1 MFLIYQI
8 VILLIILLSPI
19 IIIIRLLKNKEHT
32 KRFIEKFCFFQ
43 KKRNKGNLIWIHAAS
58 VGELMSIIPLIY
70 EIEKNKKIDTILI
83 TTSTLSS
90 SKIFKNYKFKKVIH
104 QFFPIDFF
112 YFSSKFIE
120 YWKPCVAIF
129 IDSEIWPSIF
139 KKLKKKSVPLLLMN
153 ARITPKSFA
162 RWNFFNKFSKN
173 IFHNI
178 SKAYPQNQESRTF
191 LKKLN
196 VKKIDK
202 IGNLKFCEEKKASK
216 LDLNKSFLLSTKNRL
231 IFCASSTHPGE
242 ESTIAKSHL
251 KLKKKYKNLFTII
264 IPRHVERIDDI
275 YKNLK
280 SLNLNTIIRSSGEKV
295 NHNTDI
301 YLVDTYG
308 ETKKFFN
315 ISKIAFIGGSI
326 INHGGQNPI
335 EPARFGLDILHGP
348 NIQNF
353 KDIYQFFNKNKVA
366 HKFVNLKQ
374 LVKISD
380 KLLLSKKK
388 KKLNLTKIG
397 NLILKNHLIEINK
410 ILNNELEKAKILG
423 P

>member
-19 IIIIRLLKNKEHT
+19 IIIIRLLKNKEHK

-70 EIEKNKKIDTILI
+70 EIEKNKKINTILI

-90 SKIFKNYKFKKVIH
+90 SKIFENYKFKKVIH

-129 IDSEIWPSIF
+129 IDSEIWPSMF

-173 IFHNI
+173 IFLNI
-178 SKAYPQNQESRTF
+178 SKAYPQNLESKIF
-191 LKKLN
+191 LKKLK
-196 VKKIDK
+196 VKKINK
-202 IGNLKFCEEKKASK
+202 LGNLKFCEEKKVRK
-216 LDLNKSFLLSTKNRL
+216 LNLDKTFLLSIKNRL

-242 ESTIAKSHL
+242 EINIAKTHL
-251 KLKKKYKNLFTII
+251 VLKKKYKSLLTII
-264 IPRHVERIDDI
+264 IPRHVDRIENI
-275 YKNLK
+275 YKDLK
-280 SLNLNTIIRSSGEKV
+280 LHNLNTIIRSSKKKI
-295 NHNTDI
+295 NLNTDI
-301 YLVDTYG
+301 YLVNTYG

-315 ISKIAFIGGSI
+315 ISKIVFIGGSI
-326 INHGGQNPI
+326 VNHGGQNPI
-335 EPARFGLDILHGP
+335 EPARFGLNILHGP

-353 KDIYQFFNKNKVA
+353 RDIYQLFDKYKIA
-366 HKFVNLKQ
+366 YKFVNLKQ
-374 LVKISD
+374 LINISD
-380 KLLLSKKK
+380 KLLLSKKR
-388 KKLNLTKIG
+388 KKLNLSNMG
-397 NLILKNHLIEINK
+397 NLILKKHLIEINK
-410 ILNNELEKAKILG
+410 ILNNELKKTKILG
-423 P
+423 L

>member
-8 VILLIILLSPI
+8 VILLILFLSPF
-19 IIIIRLLKNKEHT
+19 IIIIRLLKNKEHK

-43 KKRNKGNLIWIHAAS
+43 KKRDKGNLIWIHAAS
-58 VGELMSIIPLIY
+58 VGELMSIIPLIN
-70 EIEKNKKIDTILI
+70 EIEKNKKINTILI

-90 SKIFKNYKFKKVIH
+90 SKIFENYKFKKVTH

-129 IDSEIWPSIF
+129 IDSEIWPSMF

-173 IFHNI
+173 IFLNI
-178 SKAYPQNQESRTF
+178 SKAYPQNLESKIF
-191 LKKLN
+191 LKKLK
-196 VKKIDK
+196 VKKINK
-202 IGNLKFCEEKKASK
+202 LGNLKFCEEKKVRK
-216 LDLNKSFLLSTKNRL
+216 LNLDKPFLLSIKNRL
-231 IFCASSTHPGE
+231 ILCASSTHPGE
-242 ESTIAKSHL
+242 EISIAKTHL
-251 KLKKKYKNLFTII
+251 VLKKKYKSLLTII
-264 IPRHVERIDDI
+264 IPRHVDRIENI
-275 YKNLK
+275 YKDLK
-280 SLNLNTIIRSSGEKV
+280 LHNLNTIIRSSKKKI
-295 NHNTDI
+295 NLNTDI

-335 EPARFGLDILHGP
+335 EPARFGLNILHGP

-353 KDIYQFFNKNKVA
+353 RDIYQLFDKYKIA
-366 HKFVNLKQ
+366 YKFVNLKQ
-374 LVKISD
+374 LINISD
-380 KLLLSKKK
+380 KLLLSKKR
-388 KKLNLTKIG
+388 KKLNLSNMG
-397 NLILKNHLIEINK
+397 NLILKKHLIEINK
-410 ILNNELEKAKILG
+410 ILNNELKKTKILG
-423 P
+423 L